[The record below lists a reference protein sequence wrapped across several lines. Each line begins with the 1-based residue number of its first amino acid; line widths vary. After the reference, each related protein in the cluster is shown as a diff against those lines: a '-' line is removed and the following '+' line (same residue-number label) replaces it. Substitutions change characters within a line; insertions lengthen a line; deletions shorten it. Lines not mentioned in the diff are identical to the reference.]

1 MMEINNFIKALKGAE
16 SLILILPSDV
26 SNILD
31 IKNQDWLKFEIKNG
45 QLVIK
50 KLEVGGNSI
59 NTDDMDNLSLQSHN
73 YEKNISA
80 NSVSEDS
87 VNIP

>member
-1 MMEINNFIKALKGAE
+1 MEINNFIKALKGAE

-31 IKNQDWLKFEIKNG
+31 IKNQNWLKFEIKNG

-59 NTDDMDNLSLQSHN
+59 NTDDMDNLLYNHIIMKRISLQTLAQ
-73 YEKNISA
+73 KI
-80 NSVSEDS
+80 V
-87 VNIP
+87 